1 MEICQRSPYD
11 GFSLLEPACCGGWG
25 PREKIHH
32 RGWCYGFPGLYGG
45 FSFLEPLCSGR
56 GLQEKRATVGKELST
71 IASSL
76 CPHFHIAH
84 SVEWQRGL
92 SSGRSCCWLGWGSWW
107 GSCLAKQCLL
117 LMPTA
122 HLFACLVGGSGRGEE
137 GLPFETCALG
147 NFLNWQLDRGGGT
160 KERLKDNEKQ
170 QYCMWSSCTCTVLAH
185 EMVCHW
191 LQVFW
196 AELIQSPL

>member
-76 CPHFHIAH
+76 CPPLPHRSLSRVA
-84 SVEWQRGL
+84 EGPEQWQ
-92 SSGRSCCWLGWGSWW
+92 
-107 GSCLAKQCLL
+107 KLL
-117 LMPTA
+117 LA
-122 HLFACLVGGSGRGEE
+122 GVGKLVGKLPGQAVSPSHAYCPPLCLFGGWQWQGGRRA
-137 GLPFETCALG
+137 PFRNLCPRQ
-147 NFLNWQLDRGGGT
+147 FP
-160 KERLKDNEKQ
+160 K
-170 QYCMWSSCTCTVLAH
+170 LAIGQRR
-185 EMVCHW
+185 W
-191 LQVFW
+191 N
-196 AELIQSPL
+196 